1 MQPATMPQTR
11 EISSAPAFKP
21 TEREQKL
28 LLTLY
33 RFEGVLADYQIKQ
46 LFFDS
51 YAWMENRLKLL
62 CDGEYLYRFNL
73 EQRALLPYTA
83 YLLDRKGIDFVASV
97 EGVPIRLLKWRKP
110 GEGLQLIPHDV
121 ELNDLRISVNRAIK
135 TLPGGQLTQWVN
147 SRMLK
152 SKPDVIEMTA
162 AATLPYKRKIISD
175 GFFFLTYADNGT
187 QRKRR
192 YLIEYDRQTEQNPR
206 FIEDKVIPGIAYI
219 KSEVFKR
226 RYGVSAGDWLVVTKS
241 DKRMKNMLKAAASIA
256 DADKY
261 FYYTTYSQ
269 ATAPDAFFKAAI
281 WWQPGADQATA
292 LVT

>member
-1 MQPATMPQTR
+1 MPASH
-11 EISSAPAFKP
+11 EIPTVAPAFKP

-51 YAWMENRLKLL
+51 FAWMEKRLQQL
-62 CDGEYLYRFNL
+62 CEAEYLYRFNL

-97 EGVPIRLLKWRKP
+97 EGLPIRLLKWRKP

-135 TLPGGQLTQWVN
+135 TLPAGQLTQWVN
-147 SRMLK
+147 SRTLK
-152 SKPDVIEMTA
+152 SKPDVIEITSG
-162 AATLPYKRKIISD
+162 ATLPYKRKIISD
-175 GFFFLTYADNGT
+175 GFFFLTYAANGT
-187 QRKRR
+187 PRKRR
-192 YLIEYDRQTEQNPR
+192 FLVEYDRQTEQNPR
-206 FIEDKVIPGIAYI
+206 FVEDKVIPGIAYI

-241 DKRMKNMLKAAASIA
+241 EKRMKNMLKAAATIP

-261 FYYTTYSQ
+261 FYYTIY
-269 ATAPDAFFKAAI
+269 TAAAPGAFFTQPI
-281 WWQPGADQATA
+281 WWRPGAERPTA